1 MGISLTPLHRFHINN
16 ILVILS
22 VQLFMFSLV
31 YLGTLNYQLTICR
44 YTSYGPSSS
53 PLRTEY

>member
-1 MGISLTPLHRFHINN
+1 MLDPRFHINN

-31 YLGTLNYQLTICR
+31 FLGTLNYQLPICR
-44 YTSYGPSSS
+44 YTSCASLSASRPRS
-53 PLRTEY
+53 TVN